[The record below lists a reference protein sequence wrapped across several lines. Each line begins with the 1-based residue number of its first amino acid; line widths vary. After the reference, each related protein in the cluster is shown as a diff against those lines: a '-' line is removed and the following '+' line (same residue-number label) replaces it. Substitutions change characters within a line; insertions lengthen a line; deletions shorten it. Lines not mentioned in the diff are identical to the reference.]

1 MNLPSK
7 SRHIMIL
14 TGEPSGDFHA
24 GHLVKEIRQSNSGIY
39 FSGIGG
45 KYLKNQNVNLFYDIA
60 NLSAMGIT
68 EVLAQFRQIK
78 KAFDLFKEKL
88 RVNKPDLIILVD
100 YPGFNLKAARFAKD
114 HYQVKI
120 LYYITPKVWAWKKN
134 RLKKIKKYVDHAALI
149 FPFEEKIFK
158 KANIPSTYVGN
169 PLVDEYPE
177 NISKSFL
184 GAGHLSSK
192 NKESLVIGL
201 LPGSRKAEI
210 KNLLEI
216 MIKAANLIHQNHDL
230 QVTRN
235 LKVRPNL
242 KVTRKKISFVVS
254 QVSSIHK
261 KSIKTILK
269 KYESGHLF
277 QINDGPVKTIF
288 LKSDLVI
295 AASGTVT
302 LEAALCCVPTILIY
316 RMSGI
321 SYRIAKLFVKIKYA
335 GLANLIVN
343 AEVMPELLQN
353 DATPEKISQKALYM
367 LDHSSYFQN
376 RLQMVRKLL
385 GNKGA
390 SKRTAGIAMNM
401 IRHSGI
407 DIKFDKYT

>member
-1 MNLPSK
+1 MDLPSK
-7 SRHIMIL
+7 SRHILIL

-24 GHLVKEIRQSNSGIY
+24 GHLVKEIRQSNNNIY

-45 KYLKNQNVNLFYDIA
+45 PHLKNQNVDLFYDIA

-68 EVLAQFRQIK
+68 EVLAQLRQIK

-114 HYQVKI
+114 HYQLKI
-120 LYYITPKVWAWKKN
+120 LYYITPKVWAWKKS

-149 FPFEEKIFK
+149 LPFEEKIFK
-158 KANIPSTYVGN
+158 KAGIASTYVGN

-177 NISKSFL
+177 NISKPFFEKNC
-184 GAGHLSSK
+184 LSAK
-192 NKESLVIGL
+192 HMDSLIIGL
-201 LPGSRKAEI
+201 LPGSRPAEI
-210 KNLLEI
+210 KNMLKI
-216 MIKAANLIHQNHDL
+216 MIKAAVIIHETH
-230 QVTRN
+230 
-235 LKVRPNL
+235 NL
-242 KVTRKKISFVVS
+242 KVTRKKICFIIS
-254 QVSSIHK
+254 QASLIHEK
-261 KSIKTILK
+261 NIKAILK
-269 KYESGHLF
+269 KHSFDQLF
-277 QINDGPVKTIF
+277 EIYDGPVKNIF
-288 LKSDLVI
+288 LKSDIVI

-316 RMSGI
+316 KMSGI

-343 AEVMPELLQN
+343 GEVMPELLQN

-367 LDHSSYFQN
+367 LDHLSYFQDQ
-376 RLQMVRKLL
+376 LQMVRKLL

-390 SKRTAGIAMNM
+390 SKRTAGIAMHM
-401 IRHSGI
+401 IPKI
-407 DIKFDKYT
+407 IQ

>member
-1 MNLPSK
+1 MNLPAKSK
-7 SRHIMIL
+7 HILIL

-24 GHLVKEIRQSNSGIY
+24 GHLVKEIRKSNSSIY

-45 KYLKNQNVNLFYDIA
+45 PHLENQNADLFYNIA

-68 EVLAQFRQIK
+68 EVLVQFRQIK

-114 HYQVKI
+114 HYQLKI
-120 LYYITPKVWAWKKN
+120 LYYITPKVWAWKKS

-149 FPFEEKIFK
+149 LPFEEKIFK
-158 KANIPSTYVGN
+158 KAGIASTYVGN

-177 NISKSFL
+177 NISKPFL
-184 GAGHLSSK
+184 GPGHLSLK
-192 NKESLVIGL
+192 NKDSLVIGL

-210 KNLLEI
+210 ENLLEI
-216 MIKAANLIHQNHDL
+216 MIKAAVLIHQTHNL
-230 QVTRN
+230 EVTRN
-235 LKVRPNL
+235 LKVRP
-242 KVTRKKISFVVS
+242 KKISFVIS
-254 QVSSIHK
+254 QASSIHK
-261 KSIKTILK
+261 ESIKTILK
-269 KYESGHLF
+269 KYEAGHLF
-277 QINDGPVKTIF
+277 QINDGPVKNIF

-302 LEAALCCVPTILIY
+302 LEAALCCVPTILVY

-367 LDHSSYFQN
+367 LDHSSYFQD

-390 SKRTAGIAMNM
+390 SKRTAGIARNM
-401 IRHSGI
+401 VRKSCN
-407 DIKFDKYT
+407 DIKFDKPT